1 MAQGSDVPVAA
12 PKLHGTFT
20 MTRLSGAGVVLTR
33 RPTESDPDR
42 VVLAIGDSAT
52 NLVLD
57 GTLDEIRSLVAA
69 ASAQLSRLHRP
80 DGRPAPNGDQRSGGD
95 GGVGAPAGP
104 TTGQ

>member
-1 MAQGSDVPVAA
+1 MAQGSDAPVAA

-80 DGRPAPNGDQRSGGD
+80 DGHPAPNGDQRSGSE